1 MINVRGKEILE
12 KLGSAQLLINET
24 FPRFYPTCFAGKK
37 AREIFDLSKIR
48 ADPSCSNIF
57 DLDK

>member
-24 FPRFYPTCFAGKK
+24 FPCFYPTYFAGKK

-57 DLDK
+57 DLDR